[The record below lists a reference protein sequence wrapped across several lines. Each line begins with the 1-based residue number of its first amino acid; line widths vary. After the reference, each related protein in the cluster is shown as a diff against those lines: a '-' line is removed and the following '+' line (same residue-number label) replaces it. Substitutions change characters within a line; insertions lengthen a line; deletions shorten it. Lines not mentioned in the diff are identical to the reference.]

1 MNYTSAGSK
10 KYPEDMT
17 SNKRPHIMCPECFKG
32 NVIMNFTQKEGTC
45 DNCETE
51 FKLNGLT
58 LKYK

>member
-1 MNYTSAGSK
+1 MERQ
-10 KYPEDMT
+10 YPEEMT

-32 NVIMNFTQKEGTC
+32 NVVMNFTHEEGTC
-45 DNCETE
+45 AHCGTE